1 MAFDRISPIGDER
14 GDVLMASLQAHMQ
27 NLKRRRGQRAG
38 RIRDYQLKW
47 GRRRAQP
54 VSEML
59 NMAKMITAACG
70 GEVR

>member
-14 GDVLMASLQAHMQ
+14 ADIRMASLQAHMH
-27 NLKRRRGQRAG
+27 NLKRRRGQRAA

-47 GRRRAQP
+47 GRPRAQST
-54 VSEML
+54 SEML